1 MRLRELCVSRLQR
14 RFEIYRTGLVI
25 AIAVLLSLLIIV
37 LVSDMPGLAIKL
49 FLTGPLDSLRHFG
62 NMVEMMV
69 PLIFTGLAIAVMFSA
84 SQFNLGS
91 VGAFFFGAVGT
102 TFIAVNWN
110 LPPVLHSAVGIVWG
124 GIIGAVFCGIPGV
137 LKVKWGS
144 SELVSSLML
153 NYVAFFLGLYL
164 VNYLLRDVN
173 AGAMVSLPFAS
184 SARLARIVP
193 KTRIHTGTLIA
204 ILAVLVMGVFTYR
217 TRWGY
222 RIRVIGTNIDFARYS
237 GMNTGW
243 TIVMSQIL
251 GGFLAGAGGS
261 VELLGMYRRFEWQTM
276 PGYGWTGI
284 IVAILA
290 HNNPFY
296 VPLAA
301 LFLAYMRIGSDIMSR
316 STDMP
321 NEFVAIIQG
330 IMVILIAAS
339 SFLSKQ
345 RHKMVVREAI
355 S

>member
-1 MRLRELCVSRLQR
+1 MTKLQR
-14 RFEIYRTGLVI
+14 RFEIYRTGVVI
-25 AIAVLLSLLIIV
+25 IISVLLSLLIIV

-49 FLTGPLDSLRHFG
+49 FLTGPLDSLRHIG
-62 NMVEMMV
+62 NLVEMMV
-69 PLIFTGLAIAVMFSA
+69 PLLFTGLAIAVMFTA
-84 SQFNLGS
+84 SQFNLGAE
-91 VGAFFFGAVGT
+91 GAFFFGAIGAA
-102 TFIAVNWN
+102 FIAVNWN
-110 LPPVLHSAVGIVWG
+110 LPPILHPMVAIIWG
-124 GIIGAVFCGIPGV
+124 GIIGSVFCGIPGA
-137 LKVKWGS
+137 LKIRWGS
-144 SELVSSLML
+144 SELVSSLMF
-153 NYVAFFLGLYL
+153 NYIAFFLGLYL
-164 VNYLLRDVN
+164 INYLLRDVT
-173 AGAMVSLPFAS
+173 AGAMVSFPLTQ
-184 SARLARIVP
+184 SARLARIIP
-193 KTRIHTGTLIA
+193 KTRIHTGL
-204 ILAVLVMGVFTYR
+204 LVAVLTILVMGVFTYR

-222 RIRVIGTNIDFARYS
+222 RIRVLGTNIEFARYS
-237 GMNTGW
+237 GINTNL
-243 TIVMSQIL
+243 TIVMSQVL
-251 GGFLAGAGGS
+251 GGFLAGMGGS
-261 VELLGMYRRFEWQTM
+261 IELLGMYRRFEWQTL

-330 IMVILIAAS
+330 IIIILIAAS

>member
-1 MRLRELCVSRLQR
+1 VTKLQR
-14 RFEIYRTGLVI
+14 RFEIYRTGVVI
-25 AIAVLLSLLIIV
+25 IISVLLSLLIIV

-49 FLTGPLDSLRHFG
+49 FLTGPLDSLRHIG
-62 NMVEMMV
+62 NLVEMMV
-69 PLIFTGLAIAVMFSA
+69 PLLFTGLAIAVMFTA
-84 SQFNLGS
+84 SQFNLGAE
-91 VGAFFFGAVGT
+91 GAFFFGAIGAA
-102 TFIAVNWN
+102 FIAVNWN
-110 LPPVLHSAVGIVWG
+110 LPPILHPMVAIIWG
-124 GIIGAVFCGIPGV
+124 GIIGSVFCGIPGA
-137 LKVKWGS
+137 LKIRWGS
-144 SELVSSLML
+144 SELVSSLMF
-153 NYVAFFLGLYL
+153 NYIAFFLGLYL
-164 VNYLLRDVN
+164 INYLLRDVT
-173 AGAMVSLPFAS
+173 AGAMVSFPFTQ
-184 SARLARIVP
+184 SARLARIIP
-193 KTRIHTGTLIA
+193 KTRIHTGL
-204 ILAVLVMGVFTYR
+204 LVAVLTILVMGVFTYR

-222 RIRVIGTNIDFARYS
+222 RIRVLGTNIEFARYS
-237 GMNTGW
+237 GINTNL
-243 TIVMSQIL
+243 TIVMSQVL
-251 GGFLAGAGGS
+251 GGFLAGMGGS
-261 VELLGMYRRFEWQTM
+261 IELLGMYRRFEWQTL

-330 IMVILIAAS
+330 IIIILIAAS

>member
-1 MRLRELCVSRLQR
+1 MTKLQR
-14 RFEIYRTGLVI
+14 RFEIYRTGVVI
-25 AIAVLLSLLIIV
+25 IISVLLSLLIIV

-49 FLTGPLDSLRHFG
+49 FLTGPLDSLRHIG
-62 NMVEMMV
+62 NLVEMMV
-69 PLIFTGLAIAVMFSA
+69 PLLFTGLAIAVMFTA
-84 SQFNLGS
+84 SQFNLGAE
-91 VGAFFFGAVGT
+91 GAFFFGAIGAA
-102 TFIAVNWN
+102 FIAVNWN
-110 LPPVLHSAVGIVWG
+110 LPPILHPMVAIIWG
-124 GIIGAVFCGIPGV
+124 GIIGSVFCGIPGA
-137 LKVKWGS
+137 LKIRWGS
-144 SELVSSLML
+144 SELVSSLMF
-153 NYVAFFLGLYL
+153 NYIAFFLGLYL
-164 VNYLLRDVN
+164 INYLLRDVT
-173 AGAMVSLPFAS
+173 AGAMVSFPFTQ
-184 SARLARIVP
+184 SARLARIIP
-193 KTRIHTGTLIA
+193 KTRIHTGL
-204 ILAVLVMGVFTYR
+204 LVAVLTILVMGVFIYR

-222 RIRVIGTNIDFARYS
+222 RIRVLGTNIEFARYS
-237 GMNTGW
+237 GINTNL
-243 TIVMSQIL
+243 TIVMSQVL
-251 GGFLAGAGGS
+251 GGFLAGMGGS
-261 VELLGMYRRFEWQTM
+261 IELLGMYRRFEWQTL

-330 IMVILIAAS
+330 IIIILIAAS

>member
-1 MRLRELCVSRLQR
+1 VTKLQR
-14 RFEIYRTGLVI
+14 RFEIYRTGVVI
-25 AIAVLLSLLIIV
+25 IISVLLSLLIIV

-49 FLTGPLDSLRHFG
+49 FLTGPLDSLRHIG
-62 NMVEMMV
+62 NLVEMMV
-69 PLIFTGLAIAVMFSA
+69 PLLFTGLAIAVMFTA
-84 SQFNLGS
+84 SQFNLGAE
-91 VGAFFFGAVGT
+91 GAFFFGAIGAA
-102 TFIAVNWN
+102 FIAVNWN
-110 LPPVLHSAVGIVWG
+110 LPPILHPMVAIIWG
-124 GIIGAVFCGIPGV
+124 GIIGSVFCGIPGA
-137 LKVKWGS
+137 LKIRWGS
-144 SELVSSLML
+144 SELVSSLMF
-153 NYVAFFLGLYL
+153 NYIAFFLGLYL
-164 VNYLLRDVN
+164 INYLLRDVT
-173 AGAMVSLPFAS
+173 AGAMVSFPLTQ
-184 SARLARIVP
+184 SARLARIIP
-193 KTRIHTGTLIA
+193 KTRIHTGL
-204 ILAVLVMGVFTYR
+204 LVAVLTILVMGVFTYR

-222 RIRVIGTNIDFARYS
+222 RIRVLGTNIEFARYS
-237 GMNTGW
+237 GINTNL
-243 TIVMSQIL
+243 TIVMSQVL
-251 GGFLAGAGGS
+251 GGFLAGMGGS
-261 VELLGMYRRFEWQTM
+261 IELLGMYRRFEWQTL

-330 IMVILIAAS
+330 IIIILIAAS

>member
-1 MRLRELCVSRLQR
+1 MIKLQR
-14 RFEIYRTGLVI
+14 RFEIYRTGVVVV
-25 AIAVLLSLLIIV
+25 IAVLLSLLIIF

-62 NMVEMMV
+62 NLVEMIV
-69 PLIFTGLAIAVMFSA
+69 PLLFTGLATAVMFSA

-91 VGAFFFGAVGT
+91 EGAFFFGAVGSA
-102 TFIAVNWN
+102 FIAVNWN
-110 LPPVLHSAVGIVWG
+110 LPPVLHPMTAIVCG
-124 GIIGAVFCGIPGV
+124 GIIGSVFCGIPGA
-137 LKVKWGS
+137 LKVKWNS
-144 SELVSSLML
+144 SELVSSLMF
-153 NYVAFFLGLYL
+153 NYIAFFLGLYL
-164 VNYLLRDVN
+164 INYLLRDVT
-173 AGAMVSLPFAS
+173 AGAMVSFPFAL
-184 SARLARIVP
+184 SARLAKIIP
-193 KTRIHTGTLIA
+193 DTRIHTGLFIA
-204 ILAVLVMGVFTYR
+204 ALMVLVMGVFTYR

-222 RIRVIGTNIDFARYS
+222 RIRVIGTNIEFARYS
-237 GMNTGW
+237 GINTNW
-243 TIVMSQIL
+243 SIVMSQL
-251 GGFLAGAGGS
+251 MGGFLAGMGGS
-261 VELLGMYRRFEWQTM
+261 IELLGMYRRFEWQTL

-301 LFLAYMRIGSDIMSR
+301 FFLAYMRIGSDIMSR

-330 IMVILIAAS
+330 IIIILIAAS

-345 RHKMVVREAI
+345 RQKMVVREAI

>member
-1 MRLRELCVSRLQR
+1 MTKLQR
-14 RFEIYRTGLVI
+14 RFEIYRTGVVI
-25 AIAVLLSLLIIV
+25 IISVLLSLLIIV

-49 FLTGPLDSLRHFG
+49 FLTGPLDSLRHIG
-62 NMVEMMV
+62 NLVEMMV
-69 PLIFTGLAIAVMFSA
+69 PLLFTGLAIAVMFTA
-84 SQFNLGS
+84 SQFNLGAE
-91 VGAFFFGAVGT
+91 GAFFFGAIGAA
-102 TFIAVNWN
+102 FIAVNWN
-110 LPPVLHSAVGIVWG
+110 LPPILHPMVAIIWG
-124 GIIGAVFCGIPGV
+124 GIIGSVFCGIPGA
-137 LKVKWGS
+137 LKIRWGS
-144 SELVSSLML
+144 SELVSSLMF
-153 NYVAFFLGLYL
+153 NYIAFFLGLYL
-164 VNYLLRDVN
+164 INYLLRDVT
-173 AGAMVSLPFAS
+173 AGAMVSFPFTQ
-184 SARLARIVP
+184 SARLARIIP
-193 KTRIHTGTLIA
+193 KTRIHTGL
-204 ILAVLVMGVFTYR
+204 LVAVLTILVMGVFTYR

-222 RIRVIGTNIDFARYS
+222 RIRVLGTNIEFARYS
-237 GMNTGW
+237 GINTNL
-243 TIVMSQIL
+243 TIVMSQVL
-251 GGFLAGAGGS
+251 GGFLAGMGGS
-261 VELLGMYRRFEWQTM
+261 IELLGMYRRFEWQTL

-330 IMVILIAAS
+330 IIIILIAAS

>member
-1 MRLRELCVSRLQR
+1 MRLERPCVTKLQL
-14 RFEIYRTGLVI
+14 RFEIYRTGIVI
-25 AIAVLLSLLIIV
+25 IVAILLSLLIIV

-62 NMVEMMV
+62 NLVEMII
-69 PLIFTGLAIAVMFSA
+69 PLVFTGLAVAVMFTA
-84 SQFNLGS
+84 SQFNLGAE
-91 VGAFFFGAVGT
+91 GAFFFGAVGAA
-102 TFIAVNWN
+102 FVAVNWN
-110 LPPVLHSAVGIVWG
+110 LPPVLHPTVAIIWG
-124 GIIGAVFCGIPGV
+124 GIIGSVFCGIPGA
-137 LKVKWGS
+137 LKVRWGS
-144 SELVSSLML
+144 SELVSSLMF

-164 VNYLLRDVN
+164 INYLLRDVT
-173 AGAMVSLPFAS
+173 AGAMVSFPFAHS
-184 SARLARIVP
+184 SRLAKIVP
-193 KTRIHTGTLIA
+193 ETRIHTGLFVA
-204 ILAVLVMGVFTYR
+204 IFTVLVMGVFTYR

-222 RIRVIGTNIDFARYS
+222 RIRVLGTNTEFARYS
-237 GMNTGW
+237 GINTDW
-243 TIVMSQIL
+243 TIVMSQVL
-251 GGFLAGAGGS
+251 GGFLVGMGGAI
-261 VELLGMYRRFEWQTM
+261 ELLGMYRRFEWQTL

-290 HNNPFY
+290 RNNPFY

-330 IMVILIAAS
+330 IIIILISAS

-345 RHKMVVREAI
+345 RHKMIVREAI